1 MNKTKTIEI
10 IQLIKKEIMKR
21 KECVKVV
28 VRARPLSKK
37 EVY

>member
-1 MNKTKTIEI
+1 
-10 IQLIKKEIMKR
+10 MKR

-37 EVY
+37 EVQLNLILNRLRMVEKE